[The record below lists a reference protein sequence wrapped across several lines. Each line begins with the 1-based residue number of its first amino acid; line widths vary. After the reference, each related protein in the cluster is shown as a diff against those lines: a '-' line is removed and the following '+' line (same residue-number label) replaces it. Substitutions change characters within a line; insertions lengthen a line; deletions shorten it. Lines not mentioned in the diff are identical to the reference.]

1 MAKRKR
7 ARSTHLLTVP
17 NWNEVK
23 QQYVDGLL
31 DENAIVKF
39 YDKANYFCHYEI
51 NTKDCRKAFD
61 KWLKEA
67 SGWDADDIK
76 LIKVLSDSW
85 LGKSTLQAGYIWSKV
100 GFLPQR
106 TLLYWNDVKKDYW
119 IEKGTAIQAEKKESA
134 EKPKVVAIRPNFG
147 NFQNHVDMVLDG
159 LTGGTMTKTP
169 NIESVVDNAKLNKKE
184 IEEAY
189 QYIEDEMA
197 EWVELVAVREQK
209 VRSEW
214 DEQLVEGYS
223 NVSKPITRTI
233 VAFFEEVK
241 GRLLH
246 SKQKAKVIRIRRKR
260 PVDKNKLVRKLKH
273 LPEHRELNIKSE
285 NPVDIIGASEV
296 WYYDV
301 KRKRLGVYASEYEGG
316 LSVKGTSIDNY
327 DTTKSYEKT
336 CRKAD
341 IQVPAFMEQRK
352 NSLHKYMDS
361 IRGKKM
367 AVKTRMQPNSVLL
380 KIL

>member
-17 NWNEVK
+17 NWKEVK
-23 QQYVDGLL
+23 QQYDDGNL
-31 DENAIVKF
+31 DEVAVQKF

-51 NTKDCRKAFD
+51 PHKQARKCFD
-61 KWLKEA
+61 KWLKTE
-67 SGWDADDIK
+67 SGWDEKDIK
-76 LIKVLSDSW
+76 LISILSDSW
-85 LGKSTLQAGYIWSKV
+85 IGKTASQSGYIWDKV
-100 GFLPQR
+100 GFLPQS
-106 TLLYWNDVKKDYW
+106 TLDYW
-119 IEKGTAIQAEKKESA
+119 HNTKKEYWLERARIVKAEKKEVA

-147 NFQNHVDMVLDG
+147 NFQNHIDMVLDG
-159 LTGGTMTKTP
+159 LVSGTTTKTP
-169 NIESVVDNAKLNKKE
+169 TMESVVDNAKLNKKE

-209 VRSEW
+209 VRTEW

-223 NVSKPITRTI
+223 NISKPVTRTI
-233 VAFFEEVK
+233 VNFFEEVK
-241 GRLLH
+241 SRLLH

-260 PVDKNKLVRKLKH
+260 PVDKNKLVRRLKH
-273 LPEHRELNIKSE
+273 LPEHKELDIKSE

-327 DTTKSYEKT
+327 CEGKSYEKT
-336 CRKAD
+336 CRKAET
-341 IQVPAFMEQRK
+341 QVPAFMSQRK
-352 NSLHKYMDS
+352 NGLHKYMDT

-367 AVKTRMQPNSVLL
+367 KVRTRMQPNSVLL